1 MKAINNDWAFMVV
14 NMRGRIKDC
23 TSNYEGNYNY
33 SGVFSY
39 GDYET
44 PDLIRYSLNHN
55 IQRKGFREKLT

>member
-1 MKAINNDWAFMVV
+1 MAV

-23 TSNYEGNYNY
+23 TSNYAGNYEFIGVY
-33 SGVFSY
+33 SK

-44 PDLIRYSLNHN
+44 PDLIIYYLNHN